1 MSNKGPS
8 GVWVSEVARRSY
20 TDSIVES
27 KGQGLGFSPSVS
39 EGVFPKKSLQ
49 WTIELVNGG

>member
-27 KGQGLGFSPSVS
+27 KGQGLGFSPSAS